1 MVAKTS
7 TKPEAK
13 PPAEPEAKPPAEPV
27 VKVKKVRKKP
37 VRKSP
42 ALKDYPNRLAWLKA
56 MTEYELSLSAVE
68 NLTKVARIDLR
79 IAAKRKAIDVLTK
92 EIGVLQCERN
102 VLDPPVEDETE
113 TKAEGETDYTDDLY
127 DEAEPVTDEESVTGF
142 APVEAPETPVP

>member
-13 PPAEPEAKPPAEPV
+13 PPAEPPAEPAKPV
-27 VKVKKVRKKP
+27 VKKVRKKP

-56 MTEYELSLSAVE
+56 MTEYELSQSDVE
-68 NLTKVARIDLR
+68 NQLKVARLDLR
-79 IAAKRKAIDVLTK
+79 IAAKRKAIDVLEK

-102 VLDPPVEDETE
+102 VLDPPEDEPE
-113 TKAEGETDYTDDLY
+113 P
-127 DEAEPVTDEESVTGF
+127 EAEAEDEPEAGVTLTYVEGGPPVTG
-142 APVEAPETPVP
+142 EAPETPVP

>member
-13 PPAEPEAKPPAEPV
+13 PPAEPPAKPV
-27 VKVKKVRKKP
+27 VKKERKKP

-42 ALKDYPNRLAWLKA
+42 ALKDFPNRLAWLKA
-56 MTEYELSLSAVE
+56 MTEYELSQSDVE
-68 NLTKVARIDLR
+68 NQLKVARIDLR

-102 VLDPPVEDETE
+102 VLAPVE
-113 TKAEGETDYTDDLY
+113 A
-127 DEAEPVTDEESVTGF
+127 EAEAQAEAQAEPNLVADLVADLEDGL
-142 APVEAPETPVP
+142 EAPETPVP